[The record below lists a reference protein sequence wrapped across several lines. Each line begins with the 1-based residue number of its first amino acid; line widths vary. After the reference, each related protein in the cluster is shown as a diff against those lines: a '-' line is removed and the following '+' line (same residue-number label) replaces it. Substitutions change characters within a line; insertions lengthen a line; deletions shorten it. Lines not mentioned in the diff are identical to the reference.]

1 MNDMSQWA
9 PLIYGRTYEVDYR
22 FLAIPEDFDH
32 ITQNWCL
39 SYIQG
44 LLQKPDALKQASRW
58 GLFSNDK
65 HCIFGVACLVKQL
78 THSFNQKYDL
88 TKDKANR
95 PLYLFVGYVTQI
107 DSDKR
112 IDDIPSYFSLF
123 KQNLSI
129 FQNVIHIIEQQ
140 WLIKPYKYRSDS
152 HTRTYKYEKCPD
164 FIRPFP
170 LNFNYRLD
178 YKKLKPNNRNYG
190 QVKIEYLFSEDDM
203 KIWPDSQTNREDLW
217 ENACKYIARHYPL
230 SLCFGLSSEK
240 EILDSPFMNA
250 TALDLPKLTPKNP
263 RKHIKKSAKSSQ
275 VTVSSPSEKK
285 NTSSF
290 FQKYRSLLVPSV
302 LGLIGVLI
310 ISRKALLIGL
320 LFASIGYFFL
330 IVEKNFRKNHTP

>member
-1 MNDMSQWA
+1 MSQWA

-22 FLAIPEDFDH
+22 FLAIPEDFDQ

-65 HCIFGVACLVKQL
+65 HCIFGVACLVKKL
-78 THSFNQKYDL
+78 TNSCNQKDKL
-88 TKDKANR
+88 TRDKANR
-95 PLYLFVGYVTQI
+95 PLYLFVGYGTQI

-112 IDDIPSYFSLF
+112 IDDIPSYFSLSN
-123 KQNLSI
+123 QNFSI

-140 WLIKPYKYRSDS
+140 WLIKEYEYRSDS
-152 HTRTYKYEKCPD
+152 HPRTDKYEKCPD
-164 FIRPFP
+164 CIRPYA
-170 LNFNYRLD
+170 LNFHYR
-178 YKKLKPNNRNYG
+178 
-190 QVKIEYLFSEDDM
+190 QVKIKYLFSEDDM

-250 TALDLPKLTPKNP
+250 TALDLPRQKPNNG
-263 RKHIKKSAKSSQ
+263 RKGIKKYSKSSE
-275 VTVSSPSEKK
+275 VNVSPPSQKK
-285 NTSSF
+285 NISSF
-290 FQKYRSLLVPSV
+290 LEKYRSFLVPSV

-310 ISRKALLIGL
+310 MS
-320 LFASIGYFFL
+320 
-330 IVEKNFRKNHTP
+330 